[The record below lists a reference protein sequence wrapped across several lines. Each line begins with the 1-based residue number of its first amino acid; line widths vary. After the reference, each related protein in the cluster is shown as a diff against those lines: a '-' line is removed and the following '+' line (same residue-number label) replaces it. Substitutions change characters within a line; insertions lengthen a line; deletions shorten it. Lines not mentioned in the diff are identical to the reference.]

1 LKVKSLRTV
10 RRKLRQIF
18 GKQPGLYMR
27 APGDQSRSVA
37 AGLSGVSGSS
47 MIWCGCGSL
56 LAPIVYGHDKEAEV
70 VALCCLDCETS
81 LPVRVGVLI
90 SETLPAK

>member
-1 LKVKSLRTV
+1 MVGVLGRVLR
-10 RRKLRQIF
+10 RIF
-18 GKQPGLYMR
+18 GKRTGIYMR

-56 LAPIVYGHDKEAEV
+56 LAPIVYGHVEQAEV

-90 SETLPAK
+90 GETLLAK